1 MTGRAPGGRG
11 LGGDGGVRSS
21 RWIYGAFSRLRP
33 PLLGLSRACW
43 WRCLHMEALVA
54 SIVTA
59 AVAVVVE
66 LVIRELLEVLRPR
79 RAAALSIV

>member
-1 MTGRAPGGRG
+1 
-11 LGGDGGVRSS
+11 
-21 RWIYGAFSRLRP
+21 
-33 PLLGLSRACW
+33 
-43 WRCLHMEALVA
+43 MEALVA